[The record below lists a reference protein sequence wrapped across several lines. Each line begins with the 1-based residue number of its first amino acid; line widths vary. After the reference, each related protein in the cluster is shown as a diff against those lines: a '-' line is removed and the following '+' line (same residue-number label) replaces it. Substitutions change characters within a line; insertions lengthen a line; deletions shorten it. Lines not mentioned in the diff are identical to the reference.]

1 MVLNDNPT
9 CRMLRV
15 TVISNCS
22 LIFMNQPRYFCLLS
36 CVVMYGRDLSGLV
49 RHDSSSYE
57 LFFSFLPWFFFY
69 CVSLFRKVSMI
80 TIIHYTV
87 WGCLWVVVLHLRC
100 DHYLFDLLRIYRKS
114 VKHAFNCQTRFK
126 FRSRQHPKGHGKV
139 NNLSFQCIERVWQE
153 HFEKRIYFF
162 VISEGIRTL
171 KRKSDFLE

>member
-1 MVLNDNPT
+1 MQVLW
-9 CRMLRV
+9 
-15 TVISNCS
+15 S
-22 LIFMNQPRYFCLLS
+22 LALACNGLLELLMMNQPIPYSTISPMRIDLPFLSVMIRSTGYF
-36 CVVMYGRDLSGLV
+36 SGF
-49 RHDSSSYE
+49 SI
-57 LFFSFLPWFFFY
+57 FFH
-69 CVSLFRKVSMI
+69 CVSPVRQYFE
-80 TIIHYTV
+80 T
-87 WGCLWVVVLHLRC
+87 LWSSWAVLLLEC